1 MEGLFPCC
9 NEIYHKMKDQ
19 VNSKTIIRSS
29 QCSLK
34 FSNSGKIRKIGEF
47 IAEYRKIVQFF
58 IDILWNSEK
67 VPVLFSKDMTDKAET
82 WLSARA
88 VQAAAKQASGIVR
101 GTKSKHQRRIY
112 MVKKL
117 NKEGKFKQ
125 ARKLA
130 RIAEKAVMSKP
141 NASSIQ
147 PELDAR
153 FARLEQKNSGTFDMW
168 LTLTSLGGKMKVVAP
183 LKSNIHFNEMK
194 AAGTIKKGVRLG
206 ANKATFIFDL
216 PKPPEKIEGKR
227 LGIDIGMKKVFYA
240 SDGSFS
246 TPDRH
251 GWTLEKIQKRLCR
264 RKKGGKGFERT
275 VRHRANHI
283 HWALNSLNLG
293 GVKEIVLENIKHL
306 RRGKRT
312 SRKMSHWTYPAIRRK
327 LESLAE
333 ESGVRISFV
342 QPGYTSRR
350 CSQCGWTCKANRQGE
365 KFRCGKCG
373 LSSDADLN
381 ASLNIALKLPPVARS
396 KGSRPHPDKFY
407 WPEAG
412 QEPIVPAVLES
423 LP

>member
-1 MEGLFPCC
+1 MTRKKA
-9 NEIYHKMKDQ
+9 NEMIL
-19 VNSKTIIRSS
+19 RSS

-34 FSNSGKIRKIGEF
+34 FANSGKLQQIGRF
-47 IAEYRKIVQFF
+47 VAEYRKVVQFF

-67 VPVLFSKDMTDKAET
+67 VHLLIPKSITSQADT
-82 WLSARA
+82 WLSARG

-101 GTKSKHQRRIY
+101 GTKAKQQRRLYI
-112 MVKKL
+112 VKKL

-125 ARKLA
+125 ARKLV

-141 NASSIQ
+141 DASFVQ

-153 FARLEQKNSGTFDMW
+153 FSKLEPGEKGTFDMW
-168 LTLTSLGGKMKVVAP
+168 LTLTSLGGKMKIVAP
-183 LKSNIHFNEMK
+183 LKGNIHFNAMK
-194 AAGTIKKGVRLG
+194 AAGFMKKGVRLG
-206 ANKATFIFDL
+206 KNSATFMFDL
-216 PKPPEKIEGKR
+216 PKPPEKTEGRR
-227 LGIDIGMKKVFYA
+227 LGIDIGMKKVFAA

-251 GWTLEKIQKRLCR
+251 GWTLEKIQERLCR
-264 RKKGGKGFERT
+264 RKKGSKGFERT
-275 VRHRANHI
+275 SRHRANHI
-283 HWALNSLNLG
+283 KHALNSLNLG
-293 GVKEIVLENIKHL
+293 GIKEIVLENIKHL
-306 RRGKRT
+306 RRGKKT
-312 SRKMSHWTYPAIRRK
+312 SRKMSHWTYPVIRRK

-333 ESGVRISFV
+333 EGGVRISFV

-350 CSQCGWTCKANRQGE
+350 CSRCGWTRKSNRQGE

-396 KGSRPHPDKFY
+396 KGARPHPDKFY

-412 QEPIVPAVLES
+412 QEPIVPAVRES
-423 LP
+423 